1 MRTEKGGQGLG
12 EEIGRGEVIPGVLS
26 IPFLERLSLSRDSC
40 CGHTTN
46 LKAGLPLR
54 ACLSSP
60 PSPALSSSW
69 CLAPRR
75 SDRARGG
82 QQRPLPPGQP
92 SAAAASALHQGRP
105 RLRGSASA
113 ASRRRSRRCPG
124 RRLARAPP
132 ASPSS
137 LPKETA
143 GSEGGREE
151 VAAGKAGFGSPAAP
165 VGGCSGDRGVQ

>member
-1 MRTEKGGQGLG
+1 MDFCTLGRAGVRTEKGGQGLG

-82 QQRPLPPGQP
+82 QQRPLPPGQA

-113 ASRRRSRRCPG
+113 AARRRSRRCPG
-124 RRLARAPP
+124 SPP
-132 ASPSS
+132 RSRTACIPFLSS
-137 LPKETA
+137 
-143 GSEGGREE
+143 
-151 VAAGKAGFGSPAAP
+151 
-165 VGGCSGDRGVQ
+165 